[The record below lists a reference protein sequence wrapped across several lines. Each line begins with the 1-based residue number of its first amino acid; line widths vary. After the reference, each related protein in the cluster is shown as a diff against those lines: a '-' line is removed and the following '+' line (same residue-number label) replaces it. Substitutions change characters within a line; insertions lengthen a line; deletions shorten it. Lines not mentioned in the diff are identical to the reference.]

1 MPKVIVIEGVG
12 PAYAAKLIA
21 AGIRTTDGL
30 LRQGATPA
38 GRKSISESTGIEPAR
53 ILEWVN
59 RADLMRVRGVGEQ
72 YSDLLESAGVD
83 SVRELARRRPD
94 TLHARML
101 ELNASRKLVRRPPT
115 LNAVEGWVSAA
126 RSLPTAVTH

>member
-126 RSLPTAVTH
+126 RSLPTAVSH